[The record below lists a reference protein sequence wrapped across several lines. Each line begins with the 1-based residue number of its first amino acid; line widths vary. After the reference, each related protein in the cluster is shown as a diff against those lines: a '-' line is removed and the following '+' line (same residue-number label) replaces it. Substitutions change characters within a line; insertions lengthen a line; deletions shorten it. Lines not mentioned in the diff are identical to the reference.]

1 MSRTIFKHHQET
13 IDRVADEFRAKSDVL
28 AVIVGGSVAHGF
40 ATETSDV
47 DVMLLVDP
55 QEYESRLRTEN
66 LTYVNHEIC
75 TYQGGYVDGKYI
87 TTDFLRQVAEK
98 GSEPARFAF
107 KDAFV
112 VFSRIEGLEG
122 LLAAASRYPVE
133 LKEEKIRKFYAQF
146 EAWRWFIGEAK
157 KIGDSYLLTTAVAN
171 YTLFAGRLILAHN
184 EELYPYHKW
193 FIRVLGQ
200 VKDKPE
206 GLIRQ
211 INLVL
216 QHKDDR
222 DIDTLYSMITEF
234 RDWGCDK
241 HEWAN
246 RFLLDTEL
254 GWMRDAASVA
264 DL

>member
-133 LKEEKIRKFYAQF
+133 LKEEKIRKF
-146 EAWRWFIGEAK
+146 
-157 KIGDSYLLTTAVAN
+157 
-171 YTLFAGRLILAHN
+171 
-184 EELYPYHKW
+184 
-193 FIRVLGQ
+193 
-200 VKDKPE
+200 
-206 GLIRQ
+206 
-211 INLVL
+211 
-216 QHKDDR
+216 
-222 DIDTLYSMITEF
+222 
-234 RDWGCDK
+234 
-241 HEWAN
+241 
-246 RFLLDTEL
+246 
-254 GWMRDAASVA
+254 
-264 DL
+264 

>member
-1 MSRTIFKHHQET
+1 M
-13 IDRVADEFRAKSDVL
+13 
-28 AVIVGGSVAHGF
+28 
-40 ATETSDV
+40 
-47 DVMLLVDP
+47 
-55 QEYESRLRTEN
+55 
-66 LTYVNHEIC
+66 
-75 TYQGGYVDGKYI
+75 
-87 TTDFLRQVAEK
+87 
-98 GSEPARFAF
+98 
-107 KDAFV
+107 
-112 VFSRIEGLEG
+112 
-122 LLAAASRYPVE
+122 
-133 LKEEKIRKFYAQF
+133 
-146 EAWRWFIGEAK
+146 
-157 KIGDSYLLTTAVAN
+157 TTAVAN

-254 GWMRDAASVA
+254 SWMRDAASVA